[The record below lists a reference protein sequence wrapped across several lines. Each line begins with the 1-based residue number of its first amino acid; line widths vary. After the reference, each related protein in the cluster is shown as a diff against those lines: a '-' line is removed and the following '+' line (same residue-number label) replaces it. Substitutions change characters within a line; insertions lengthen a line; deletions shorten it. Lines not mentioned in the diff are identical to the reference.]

1 MSQSLKPWSKS
12 RNCNVMNANLPSPEK
27 TLYKDTLSLCNKN
40 VSYQCDECKSTLT
53 QKISL
58 QRHIEF
64 VHQNVS
70 YKPAKLSKVHFSR
83 KFQGKMHLN
92 FWLSGSPISP
102 YFHPKNLP
110 IPPKVYLL
118 KVQGTKSKA
127 SIDFHCPLWQI
138 PLSSR
143 QLIRIQTLLSPLWSP
158 SRFVLAIL
166 HEQAFPKYIF

>member
-1 MSQSLKPWSKS
+1 MVLMFLHWGSGHIMLGVDFHSKIIYNY
-12 RNCNVMNANLPSPEK
+12 RNQLGW
-27 TLYKDTLSLCNKN
+27 Y
-40 VSYQCDECKSTLT
+40 
-53 QKISL
+53 
-58 QRHIEF
+58 R
-64 VHQNVS
+64 
-70 YKPAKLSKVHFSR
+70 PAKLSKVHFSR

-110 IPPKVYLL
+110 IPSKVYLL

-158 SRFVLAIL
+158 SRFVLAMRHICSKNMFFGNACL
-166 HEQAFPKYIF
+166 CNLSLF

>member
-1 MSQSLKPWSKS
+1 
-12 RNCNVMNANLPSPEK
+12 
-27 TLYKDTLSLCNKN
+27 
-40 VSYQCDECKSTLT
+40 
-53 QKISL
+53 
-58 QRHIEF
+58 
-64 VHQNVS
+64 
-70 YKPAKLSKVHFSR
+70 
-83 KFQGKMHLN
+83 MHLN

-158 SRFVLAIL
+158 SRFVLAMRHICSKNMFFGNACLCNLSLFEMHFKVYPATNL
-166 HEQAFPKYIF
+166 HLMVNLYAWIWNVLREMHFCLKGKYI

>member
-1 MSQSLKPWSKS
+1 MTKGSPSSPLS
-12 RNCNVMNANLPSPEK
+12 R
-27 TLYKDTLSLCNKN
+27 
-40 VSYQCDECKSTLT
+40 
-53 QKISL
+53 
-58 QRHIEF
+58 
-64 VHQNVS
+64 
-70 YKPAKLSKVHFSR
+70 PAKLSKVHFSR

-143 QLIRIQTLLSPLWSP
+143 QLIKIQTLLSPLWSP

-166 HEQAFPKYIF
+166 HEQAFPKYIFLKQICGIFVLKICFLGMLVYVTLYHYLKCISKFIQQQIFIWW

>member
-1 MSQSLKPWSKS
+1 MDG
-12 RNCNVMNANLPSPEK
+12 RV
-27 TLYKDTLSLCNKN
+27 
-40 VSYQCDECKSTLT
+40 
-53 QKISL
+53 
-58 QRHIEF
+58 R
-64 VHQNVS
+64 
-70 YKPAKLSKVHFSR
+70 PAKLSKVHFSR

-166 HEQAFPKYIF
+166 HEQAFPKYILQHICSKNMFFGNACLCNLSLFEMHFKVYPATNLHLMVNLFQGICDIMRGFEMF